1 MGLKMTLDKYDIA
14 IVGGGILGTTISY
27 WLSAL
32 YDLKICVIEKER
44 DVAMHTSSR
53 NTGLVH
59 SPLHIDPKKN
69 HVIARCAYIGR
80 DWWRALAKKR
90 NLPWK
95 EIGKLEVAL
104 DEKQHK
110 TLEKFQKWGVEN
122 GMSED
127 ELEIMDSKQVSQME
141 PDVKCHSAIFSKRDV
156 STDYGILTKQVMME
170 SQKNGTKFLFDH
182 NVVNVEE
189 NSEVKL
195 TFTDNS
201 VLTSKLL
208 INCAAGNSLD
218 IAQKL
223 GLASKYAHLFFRGE
237 YWVNGNQYD
246 SVKTNIYSVPT
257 NSQFPFLNPHLIKRA
272 NGETH
277 VGPNAALVSGPEAYQ
292 GYTSDLSSVISE
304 ILEIIHGS
312 PRKLF
317 FNRAFLSMVK
327 KEWLSSISKTAMIN
341 RVKKF
346 VPSIRSKSF
355 SKRGVAG
362 IRANIITPEGTFLPE
377 VMELKGNHSFHIINY
392 NSPGATGA
400 AAYSALVVKKLQDAG
415 FLDYTQKPKNTIW
428 NFEEIIN

>member
-1 MGLKMTLDKYDIA
+1 MEKCDVVI
-14 IVGGGILGTTISY
+14 IGGGILGTTISY
-27 WLSAL
+27 WLSVL
-32 YDLKICVIEKER
+32 YDLKICVIEKEK

-59 SPLHIDPKKN
+59 SPFHLDPVKKK
-69 HVIARCAYIGR
+69 VLARCAFLGR
-80 DWWRALAKKR
+80 DWWEILAKKK

-95 EIGKLEVAL
+95 EVGKLEVAL
-104 DEKQHK
+104 DERHHK
-110 TLEKFQKWGVEN
+110 TLEKFVKWGVEN
-122 GMSED
+122 GMSEND
-127 ELEIMDSKQVSQME
+127 LELMDSKQVSEKE
-141 PDVKCHSAIFSKRDV
+141 PNVKCHSAIFSKRDV
-156 STDYGILTKQVMME
+156 STDYAILTKEVMME
-170 SQKNGTKFLFDH
+170 SQKNGTKFLF
-182 NVVNVEE
+182 NQKVQNVEE

-195 TFTDNS
+195 TFSDNS
-201 VLTSKLL
+201 TLTTKFM
-208 INCAAGNSLD
+208 INCAASNSLD

-223 GLASKYAHLFFRGE
+223 GLAKGYAHLFFRGE
-237 YWVNGNQYD
+237 YWVGNGLD
-246 SVKTNIYSVPT
+246 TDLVKTNVYTVPT
-257 NSQFPFLNPHLIKRA
+257 HSKFPFLNPHLIKRA

-277 VGPNAALVSGPEAYQ
+277 VGPNAALVSGPEAYR
-292 GYTSDLSSVISE
+292 GYASDLSSAISE

-346 VPSIRSKSF
+346 VPSISSKSF

-362 IRANIITPEGTFLPE
+362 IRANIITPEGNFLPE
-377 VMELKGNHSFHIINY
+377 VLELKGNHSFHIINY